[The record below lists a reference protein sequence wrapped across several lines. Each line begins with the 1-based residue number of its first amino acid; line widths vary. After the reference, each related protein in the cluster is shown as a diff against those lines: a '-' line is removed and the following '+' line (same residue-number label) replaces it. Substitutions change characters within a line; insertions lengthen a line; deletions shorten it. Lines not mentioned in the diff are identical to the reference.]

1 MRHFREYVAA
11 DVMTHRPITLDPHAT
26 LAEAERIFE
35 RYGFNCLPVH
45 HGEALLGVLTKLDL
59 LRVLGPADE
68 PDPPSYESIMAREVQ
83 SVMTRDPL
91 TVDPRTPIT
100 QVVQILLETRHK
112 SVPVVMGALVL
123 GVVAREDV
131 IRAARRAAADLGPE
145 PVHYWRAT
153 PAAVTLP
160 AAAPSPPPS
169 RG

>member
-1 MRHFREYVAA
+1 
-11 DVMTHRPITLDPHAT
+11 
-26 LAEAERIFE
+26 
-35 RYGFNCLPVH
+35 
-45 HGEALLGVLTKLDL
+45 
-59 LRVLGPADE
+59 
-68 PDPPSYESIMAREVQ
+68 
-83 SVMTRDPL
+83 
-91 TVDPRTPIT
+91 VDPRTPIT